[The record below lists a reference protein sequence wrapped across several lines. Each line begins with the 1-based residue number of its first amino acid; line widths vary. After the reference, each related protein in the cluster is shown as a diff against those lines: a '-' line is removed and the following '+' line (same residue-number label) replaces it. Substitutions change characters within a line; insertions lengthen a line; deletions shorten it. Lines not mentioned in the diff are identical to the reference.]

1 MIRVAAAIAAWI
13 LSASASAQQYHQAST
28 RHFVI
33 YSDQKPETIRKFAE
47 NLEKFDKAARFA
59 RNMPDM
65 PQSKGNRLTI
75 FVLPSEKEVR
85 RLANDKTGFVSGFY
99 KGRAAASVAYIPRRM
114 ENADPGSANLIL
126 LHEYAHHLMAQDLA
140 SPYPEWLVEGF
151 AEFMSTAKFERD
163 GSVGLGLPA
172 HHRAYGLIAGNNL
185 PFEVLLANQIGTVTV
200 EQRES
205 IYGRG
210 WLLTHYLTFEPSRK
224 GQIDAYVRAIAQG
237 HEPLI
242 AARTAFGD
250 LKQLERELNR
260 YVERRMPYLRVEG
273 RALNVGTIDV
283 VPLGAGA
290 SLAVPLLAELKN
302 DADKTT
308 AEPLAAKLRQIRSTY
323 PGDPFVE
330 VALAEAELTSEHSD
344 AALAAADRAL
354 AADPSST
361 EAMILKGR
369 AMIEKL
375 VASSGS
381 SEEFAA
387 ARQWFLKAN
396 KLDPEDPEPLYEF
409 YRSYVLAGIR
419 PTPNALAAL
428 HYASD
433 LAPQDLNL
441 RLNSA
446 IAYLNEGKL
455 KEARIALASVAYNPH
470 GGGASAAAKR
480 MIQKVDAGNVK
491 GAMEA
496 VQAEN

>member
-1 MIRVAAAIAAWI
+1 
-13 LSASASAQQYHQAST
+13 
-28 RHFVI
+28 
-33 YSDQKPETIRKFAE
+33 
-47 NLEKFDKAARFA
+47 
-59 RNMPDM
+59 MPDM

-85 RLANDKTGFVSGFY
+85 RLANDKTGFISGFY

-114 ENADPGSANLIL
+114 ENADPGSTNLIL

-163 GSVGLGLPA
+163 GSVGLGPPA

-224 GQIDAYVRAIAQG
+224 GQVDAYVRAIAQG
-237 HEPLI
+237 QEPLI

-260 YVERRMPYLRVEG
+260 YVERRMPYLKVEG
-273 RALNVGTIDV
+273 PALNVGRIDV
-283 VPLGAGA
+283 VPLSAGA

-330 VALAEAELTSEHSD
+330 VALA
-344 AALAAADRAL
+344 AADRAL

-369 AMIEKL
+369 AMVEKL
-375 VASSGS
+375 GASSGTP
-381 SEEFAA
+381 EVAA

-433 LAPQDLNL
+433 LAPQDLSL

-446 IAYLNEGKL
+446 MAYLHEGKL
-455 KEARIALASVAYNPH
+455 KEARNALASVAYNPH
-470 GGGASAAAKR
+470 GGGASAAAKK
-480 MIQKVDAGNVK
+480 MIQKIDGGNVK

-496 VQAEN
+496 VQPEN